1 MVRQPARSV
10 GRVCLD
16 ETSSQVAGGCYC
28 FTKYLFIMAK
38 GSAMG
43 LWKGKKGSSVFYKIA
58 NSNSAQKQGIRER
71 VYEVSN
77 PQSSAQAGQRMRM
90 YPAQAVYGAIKDVIE
105 RSWQGIKYGEAT
117 RREYLKG
124 ALRTS
129 VFPAISKGMGIV
141 VPGPYQIAKGT
152 LQEYAQSFDN
162 NGTFIVEMPA
172 ATAVSYEEGTIAD
185 LATSLLTANPQ
196 LKAGDQLAFVLCYNP
211 TGSALSFVWDVISFE
226 LDTANTQPIS
236 EVLPSFIELTATT
249 QNLQIASAGGA
260 SFWAAAMIVSREATT
275 PMRSNATLVCRFDI
289 MQEYY
294 SAASKEVARRS
305 YMKSE
310 TTAQVDWPADPIT
323 PTEIIGSHL
332 STYTITGLT
341 GGELLIFN
349 GAKVIVYRKDSDDSL
364 TGVATLVG
372 EGFDGSTVSSGPCL
386 VDEAGTILTREF
398 TDQSETVDLNLL
410 VSKVT
415 DLADLRQVPFT
426 MGA

>member
-1 MVRQPARSV
+1 
-10 GRVCLD
+10 
-16 ETSSQVAGGCYC
+16 
-28 FTKYLFIMAK
+28 MAK

-90 YPAQAVYGAIKDVIE
+90 YPAQAVYGAIKEVIE
-105 RSWQGIKYGEAT
+105 RSWQGIKYGENA

-124 ALRTS
+124 ALRAS

-185 LATSLLTANPQ
+185 LAASLLNANPQ

-211 TGSALSFVWDVISFE
+211 TGSTQNPSFVWDVFSFE
-226 LDTANTQPIS
+226 LDTANTQPINQL
-236 EVLPSFIELTATT
+236 LPSFVELSATT
-249 QNLQIASAGGA
+249 QNLQMASTGGA
-260 SFWAAAMIVSREATT
+260 SLWAAAMIISREATT

-294 SAASKEVARRS
+294 SAASKEVARKS
-305 YMKSE
+305 YMKPES
-310 TTAQVDWPADPIT
+310 TAQVDWPADPIT
-323 PTEIIGSHL
+323 PVGIIGSHL

-341 GGELLIFN
+341 GDELQIFN
-349 GAKVIVYRKDSDDSL
+349 GANVIVYRKDTDDSL

-372 EGFDGSTVSSGPCL
+372 EGFDGSMVSSGPCL
-386 VDEAGTILTREF
+386 VSEAGTILTRAF
-398 TDQSETVDLNLL
+398 TEESETVNLNLL
-410 VSKVT
+410 VSKVA
-415 DLADLRQVPFT
+415 DLASLRQVPFT
-426 MGA
+426 SGE